1 MSAELELMMPLNV
14 IFPGK
19 PSEAYWASK
28 HCQLVVL
35 SFPSLQYQE
44 RAELLNVFKTH
55 SDISGLNI
63 EHISHIN
70 ISQIK
75 FLINWLNTD
84 RPDRQD
90 IKFNETEFIS
100 KSGLMELCD
109 TSRPGRKHR
118 AGGLSCKTFF
128 PRSLNGGQPAR
139 SPGQSPSHF
148 SALLSSQHMRIISRE
163 HRPPL
168 FRYFSVTFHQLWL
181 SPVKSSVQFAEQFE
195 VFHISPSCPGSSI
208 NQLTRWNLSSNS
220 SILLSNFT
228 NANQV

>member
-84 RPDRQD
+84 RPDRQE
-90 IKFNETEFIS
+90 IKFNESEFIS
-100 KSGLMELCD
+100 KSGLMELSD
-109 TSRPGRKHR
+109 TDLGENTDLEASLLK
-118 AGGLSCKTFF
+118 LS
-128 PRSLNGGQPAR
+128 SLAVWMVAR
-139 SPGQSPSHF
+139 SPGQSAGHYT
-148 SALLSSQHMRIISRE
+148 ALLSTHGD
-163 HRPPL
+163 H
-168 FRYFSVTFHQLWL
+168 
-181 SPVKSSVQFAEQFE
+181 
-195 VFHISPSCPGSSI
+195 
-208 NQLTRWNLSSNS
+208 
-220 SILLSNFT
+220 
-228 NANQV
+228 